1 MRLNV
6 VLRYIGVVLLFT
18 ATFMLLS
25 AIVSLINHLDTGFY
39 PLLLSFIL
47 TAVLG
52 CFPLIFVSK
61 DTGALSSKEGY
72 VVVVGAWLLACVVGM
87 LPYLLWGGEF
97 DFVNA
102 WFESTSGFT
111 TTGSTI
117 LNDVEALPRGLL
129 FWRSSTH
136 WLGGVGV
143 VMFVLVILPSIG
155 HTKKMLSSVEL
166 SVMAKDNYK
175 YRAQKIGQIL
185 LVVYVGLTVAETI
198 LLKIAGMNWFDSVN
212 HAFSTIATG
221 GFSTKNLSIA
231 YFDNIWIEVIIT
243 IFMAVSGLH
252 FGLIFATMTGKG
264 NNIFKSEVSRYFLIV
279 LLVSGVVIALDLW
292 TSDIYS
298 SFGSALRYGLFQ
310 MVAVSSTTGF
320 ATANSSVWTP
330 LAVLVL
336 MFGTLQCAC
345 AGSTA
350 GGMKCDRVLLSF
362 KSIKAQIL
370 QRMHPNAIIRVKMNG
385 AIQDD
390 NVVNMAV
397 KFIQFYFLL
406 VVLGTFIVCAYGI
419 DLITS
424 FGVIASSMG
433 NVGPGFGSIGSMDNY
448 SILPAPI
455 RLICTVFMLLGRLE
469 IFGFL
474 QIFLIKWWR

>member
-1 MRLNV
+1 M

-25 AIVSLINHLDTGFY
+25 AAVSLINNFDTAFY

-47 TAVLG
+47 TSALG

-61 DTGALSSKEGY
+61 DTGTLSSKEGY

-97 DFVNA
+97 DLVNA

-143 VMFVLVILPSIG
+143 VMFVLVIVPSIG

-175 YRAQKIGQIL
+175 YKAQKIGQIL
-185 LVVYVGLTVAETI
+185 LVVYVGLTAAETV

-231 YFDNIWIEVIIT
+231 YFDNIWIEIVIT
-243 IFMAVSGLH
+243 VFMAVSGFH

-264 NNIFKSEVSRYFLIV
+264 NNIFKSEVSRYYVLV
-279 LLVSGVVIALDLW
+279 LLVSGIIIAVDLW
-292 TSDIYS
+292 SADIYS

-310 MVAVSSTTGF
+310 IVAVASTTGF
-320 ATANSSVWTP
+320 ATADSSVWTP
-330 LAVLVL
+330 LAILVL

-362 KSIKAQIL
+362 KSIKSQIL
-370 QRMHPNAIIRVKMNG
+370 QRMHPNAIIRIRMNG
-385 AIQDD
+385 VIQDD
-390 NVVNMAV
+390 NVVNAAV
-397 KFIQFYFLL
+397 RFIQFYFILI
-406 VVLGTFIVCAYGI
+406 VLGTFIVCAYGI
-419 DLITS
+419 DIITS
-424 FGVIASSMG
+424 FGLIATSIG
-433 NVGPGFGSIGSMDNY
+433 NVGPGFGELGSMDNY
-448 SILPAPI
+448 SMLQDPI
-455 RLICTVFMLLGRLE
+455 KLVCTIFMLLGRLE